1 MQREKD
7 KDMTIKNLLLAVASI
22 VGERDIIDH
31 GAIRCLHS
39 TEVVRSIEQVEDV
52 EEVETNT
59 IGDDDLADRLR
70 ELAEDPCGIEVND
83 LIRLD
88 RVFLGE
94 SIDDYIESE
103 EEDELK
109 KLDRLIDAAREL

>member
-1 MQREKD
+1 
-7 KDMTIKNLLLAVASI
+7 MTIQNTLQAVARL

-31 GAIRCLHS
+31 GTIRCLYS
-39 TEVVRSIEQVEDV
+39 VDAVRSIVQAEDV
-52 EEVETNT
+52 DVETGT
-59 IGDDDLADRLR
+59 IGDN
-70 ELAEDPCGIEVND
+70 ELAKRLHELVEEPGGIEVDD

-109 KLDRLIDAAREL
+109 KLDRLIDAARELLVV